1 MAGLVTTTVT
11 EVVLACAA
19 VASGVAA
26 SWARIPAASEA
37 GADAFGFHPRRST
50 LMAIDRRPKSSASL
64 QFHM

>member
-1 MAGLVTTTVT
+1 M
-11 EVVLACAA
+11 LAWAA

-26 SWARIPAASEA
+26 SWARISAAIEA

-50 LMAIDRRPKSSASL
+50 LMAIDRRPKSSASP